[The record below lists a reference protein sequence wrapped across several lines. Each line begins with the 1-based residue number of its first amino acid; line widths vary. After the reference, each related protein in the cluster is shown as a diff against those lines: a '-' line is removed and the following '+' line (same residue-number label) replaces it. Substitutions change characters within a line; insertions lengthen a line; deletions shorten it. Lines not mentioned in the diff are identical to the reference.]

1 MSNFVLLGPILLQ
14 GFEIPQQITWGGRQK
29 LAIHTL
35 PGGDRVIDSLGRND
49 IDISWSGVF
58 SGPTASSRARTVDRM
73 RADGATWPL
82 TWSTFFYSVV
92 IKSFAVDYTRANW
105 LPYQISCT
113 VLRDETARFTAAE
126 PPLTAQVL
134 GDVSAAN
141 GLAIGVDLS
150 AALGLIA
157 ASGAATLGTDANAA
171 ASASLQT
178 ANADLDAAIQL
189 QQLALQST
197 AVATAQT
204 VTANTQSAGN
214 LAALVTARAFMRR
227 ALANIHSAGT

>member
-35 PGGDRVIDSLGRND
+35 PGGDRVIDSLGRDD

-157 ASGAATLGTDANAA
+157 NLHQAGRQAPRRNAEMK
-171 ASASLQT
+171 L
-178 ANADLDAAIQL
+178 ADDDRPPGHAIDLFQRL
-189 QQLALQST
+189 RIDRGRVDVEAIDIE
-197 AVATAQT
+197 
-204 VTANTQSAGN
+204 G
-214 LAALVTARAFMRR
+214 
-227 ALANIHSAGT
+227 G